1 MDAHE
6 AYWAEQSSA
15 VTFIMGLQ
23 DLNQPYSCEQWGNQ
37 GVSGAPVI
45 IHNVGG
51 ELFNLFHDSWNAFPT
66 YVLIDHTM
74 TVRAKPWTYNSNSN
88 TNPCDGSNNTIN
100 GWSGGDTDDF
110 LQQLVDECGDLCI
123 GGGCT
128 TSAGDLNE
136 DEILNIQDIIT
147 MVNHILGST
156 SLEGCALEAADM
168 NMDGIINIQDL
179 ISLVNAILGSARSAQ
194 LDGKAQVD
202 YLTSGSDLIVKIASS
217 TDVAGIQFS
226 VLNDSQI
233 DIELKDNSHIT
244 QDSHFR
250 NGVHQYLA
258 YSMFNQ
264 PFDSRTVEI
273 LLKSAGK
280 IDLEDVQL
288 TISDINGDALYLSQ
302 SQSGQSYQTGPYRFE
317 MEALYPNPF
326 NPSTQISFSLP
337 MDDYVKLSAYNIKG
351 NEVDVIFEGA
361 QGVGQH
367 SYTWNA
373 SHIPSG
379 VYYIRL
385 QAGDMVTSQKALL
398 IK

>member
-1 MDAHE
+1 MTDP
-6 AYWAEQSSA
+6 
-15 VTFIMGLQ
+15 G
-23 DLNQPYSCEQWGNQ
+23 QPYSCNQWQNG
-37 GVSGAPVI
+37 GVSGMPLVLDE
-45 IHNVGG
+45 NQSSSG
-51 ELFNLFHDSWNAFPT
+51 FFDLFHDSWSAFPT
-66 YVLIDHTM
+66 FVLIDHTM
-74 TVRAKPWTYNSNSN
+74 TVRAKPWTLENNSN
-88 TNPCDGSNNTIN
+88 TSSCDGTNSSVS
-100 GWSGGDTDDF
+100 GWSGGNTENF

-123 GGGCT
+123 NGGCT
-128 TSAGDLNE
+128 TAAGDLNE

-147 MVNHILGST
+147 MVNQILGST

-179 ISLVNAILGSARSAQ
+179 ISLVNAILGNARSAQ
-194 LDGKAQVD
+194 LDGKAQVE
-202 YLTSGSDLIVKIASS
+202 YLTSGNDLIVQIASS

-226 VLNDSQI
+226 ILNDSQI
-233 DIELKDNSHIT
+233 EIELKDNSHIN

-317 MEALYPNPF
+317 MEELYPNPF

-337 MDDYVKLSAYNIKG
+337 MDDYVKLSAYNIRG
-351 NEVDVIFEGA
+351 NEVDVIFEGV

-385 QAGDMVTSQKALL
+385 QAAGDMVTSQKALL

>member
-1 MDAHE
+1 VKFI
-6 AYWAEQSSA
+6 SSL
-15 VTFIMGLQ
+15 TDPG
-23 DLNQPYSCEQWGNQ
+23 QPYSCTQWQNGGISGMPLVLDENQ
-37 GVSGAPVI
+37 SSTGFFS
-45 IHNVGG
+45 
-51 ELFNLFHDSWNAFPT
+51 LFHDSWNAFPT
-66 YVLIDHTM
+66 FVLIDHTM
-74 TVRAKPWTYNSNSN
+74 TIRAKPWTFENNSN
-88 TNPCDGSNNTIN
+88 TSSCDGTNSSVS
-100 GWSGGDTDDF
+100 GWSGGNTENF

-123 GGGCT
+123 NGGCT
-128 TSAGDLNE
+128 TALGDLNE

-168 NMDGIINIQDL
+168 NIDGIINIQDL

-194 LDGKAQVD
+194 LDGKAQVE
-202 YLTSGSDLIVKIASS
+202 YLTSGNDLIVQIASS

-226 VLNDSQI
+226 ILNDSQI
-233 DIELKDNSHIT
+233 EIELKDNSHIN

-264 PFDSRTVEI
+264 PFDSRIVEI

-280 IDLEDVQL
+280 IDLEDINL

-302 SQSGQSYQTGPYRFE
+302 SQSGQSYQIGPYRFE

-326 NPSTQISFSLP
+326 NPSTEISFSLP
-337 MDDYVKLSAYNIKG
+337 VDDYVKLSAYNIRG
-351 NEVDVIFEGA
+351 NEIDIIFEGA

-373 SHIPSG
+373 ARFPSG
-379 VYYIRL
+379 VYYFQL
-385 QAGDMVTSQKALL
+385 QAGNLISSQKALL

>member
-37 GVSGAPVI
+37 GVSGAPI
-45 IHNVGG
+45 IVEHDGH
-51 ELFNLFHDSWNAFPT
+51 LFDLFHDSWNAFPT

-147 MVNHILGST
+147 MVNQILGST
-156 SLEGCALEAADM
+156 SLEGCSLEAADM

-179 ISLVNAILGSARSAQ
+179 ISLVNAILGNARSAR
-194 LDGKAQVD
+194 LEGKAQVK
-202 YLTSGSDLIVKIASS
+202 YLTSGNDLIIQIASS

-226 VLNDSQI
+226 ILNDSQI
-233 DIELKDNSHIT
+233 EIELKDNSHIN

-250 NGVHQYLA
+250 NGLHQYLA

-280 IDLEDVQL
+280 VDLEDVQL

-337 MDDYVKLSAYNIKG
+337 MDDYVKLSAYNIRG

-385 QAGDMVTSQKALL
+385 QAGDMVTRQKALL